1 MSQLFAWGGQSTGAS
16 ASASFLPKNGSIGLY
31 KTSSALF
38 VHLYMG
44 SSQNR
49 TKVSINCC
57 ENLLFTCLLQKKWG
71 TLSRMSHSFHNVRPH
86 PPRAPHSRARELA
99 VGSWPA
105 RPGSTPASFPG
116 RVSIT
121 HQAQRIWICQ
131 SAVIDKAKFGFKLSL
146 SGCVFTWTHQ

>member
-1 MSQLFAWGGQSTGAS
+1 MKM
-16 ASASFLPKNGSIGLY
+16 FLGKNGCISLY

-38 VHLYMG
+38 VHFYTG
-44 SSQNR
+44 ASQNR
-49 TKVSINCC
+49 TKVSIKCC
-57 ENLLFTCLLQKKWG
+57 ENPLFTCLLQKKWG
-71 TLSRMSHSFHNVRPH
+71 TLLRMSHSFHTERPH

-121 HQAQRIWICQ
+121 RQAQRISICQ
-131 SAVIDKAKFGFKLSL
+131 SAVMDKAKFGFKLSL